1 LVHAYLASMRDDRRV
16 LAGRP
21 PIDVPV
27 PPSVRELL
35 AGRDVT
41 PVWRNE
47 AGGLT
52 FEGAAG
58 LDRVFVKWSPPGVG
72 HDLDQEVARLHW
84 AAASTSVAVA
94 VAVPVP
100 LGWGSDASGS
110 WLMTAALPG
119 ASAVSG
125 AWLED
130 PQRAVVGI
138 GEGLRAL
145 HDALPAPGC
154 PFSWTAEDRTADA
167 HRQAD
172 AGELDP
178 ASWHDVHRS
187 LSVPQALHL
196 LSEPPPVDRLVVCHG
211 DACAPN
217 TLLDEHGDYT
227 GHVDLGRLGLADRW
241 ADLAV
246 ATWSTS
252 WNYGP
257 GWENTLLSAY
267 GVSPDPSRTAYY
279 RLLWDL
285 SS

>member
-1 LVHAYLASMRDDRRV
+1 M
-16 LAGRP
+16 LAGP
-21 PIDVPV
+21 PPLDVAV
-27 PPSVRELL
+27 PPPVRELL
-35 AGRDVT
+35 AGRVVR

-58 LDRVFVKWSPPGVG
+58 PDRVFVKWSPPGSG
-72 HDLDQEVARLHW
+72 PDLDQEIARLQW
-84 AAASTSVAVA
+84 AAAFTS
-94 VAVPVP
+94 VPVP
-100 LGWGSDASGS
+100 LAWGSDESGC
-110 WLMTAALPG
+110 WLMTAALSG
-119 ASAVSG
+119 ASAVSR

-145 HDALPAPGC
+145 HDALPAPEC
-154 PFSWTAEDRTADA
+154 PFSWTAEDRLADA
-167 HRQAD
+167 RRQAD
-172 AGELDP
+172 AGGLDP

-217 TLLDEHGDYT
+217 TLLDGQGSCS

-241 ADLAV
+241 VDLAV
-246 ATWSTS
+246 ATWSTG

-257 GWENTLLSAY
+257 GWESTLLSAY
-267 GVSPDPSRTAYY
+267 GVSPDPVRTAYY
-279 RLLWDL
+279 RLLWDV